1 MTSSTWTLSASDGGA
16 LEIRTGVTG
25 RASKMGHRL
34 RLRMATWEVTVEQ
47 TDGQPTSVSLRVPV
61 DSLEV
66 VSGEG
71 GVTPLIGPEKM
82 LARSNALGTFHADKF
97 PEIHFD
103 TTDVEAT
110 EEGYRLTGTLQ
121 IHGVSRTR
129 TVDIA
134 VDGRTVSMN
143 AVVRQTDF
151 DIKPYSQLLG
161 AMKVVDD
168 VTVTFEAELPR

>member
-34 RLRMATWEVTVEQ
+34 RLRMATWEATVEQ

-61 DSLEV
+61 ESLEV

-71 GVTPLIGPEKM
+71 GVTPLIGPERM

-103 TTDVEAT
+103 TTHIEAFDQ
-110 EEGYRLTGTLQ
+110 GYRLTGKLK
-121 IHGVSRTR
+121 IHGVTR
-129 TVDIA
+129 AQYIDVVI
-134 VDGRTVSMN
+134 DGTRVS
-143 AVVRQTDF
+143 AETVVRQTNF